1 MAINQLCPTEN
12 QARNNDGAIGYYSM
26 IYVKADNPYRDI
38 QDLRGKTIGFVDPNS
53 TSGCNAPR
61 FYLHKIGIDVD
72 SFFGKSIFT
81 GSHENAVTALAK
93 RTIDCAADWWNADV
107 IRT

>member
-1 MAINQLCPTEN
+1 
-12 QARNNDGAIGYYSM
+12 M
-26 IYVKADNPYRDI
+26 IYVKADSLYRDI

-81 GSHENAVTALAK
+81 GSHENAALRSRSA
-93 RTIDCAADWWNADV
+93 RSIAQRIGGTQTM

>member
-1 MAINQLCPTEN
+1 
-12 QARNNDGAIGYYSM
+12 M
-26 IYVKADNPYRDI
+26 IYVKADSPYQDI

-93 RTIDCAADWWNADV
+93 RTVDCAADWWNADDDSNLTRMIQFV
-107 IRT
+107 EEMRKKRR